1 MSSQVVT
8 AIQAAFTENCFQ
20 SPPDP
25 NRLSETRAIHAR
37 TSHEKGSVMSA
48 RSISKSYSASDNTSS
63 SEDSCTD
70 SSDDESLGTSLLNSS
85 KSKSA
90 FPSKCEIA
98 RIYW

>member
-48 RSISKSYSASDNTSS
+48 RSQV
-63 SEDSCTD
+63 C
-70 SSDDESLGTSLLNSS
+70 
-85 KSKSA
+85 
-90 FPSKCEIA
+90 
-98 RIYW
+98 